1 MSREPIVYAAAG
13 TLFGFVLGYM
23 AANAGSD
30 VPRPAPSASATPAFA
45 APGSSAAGG
54 SGAPV
59 AAAAAPPDAGPVDP
73 NEVRALESLAAR
85 DNTNT
90 SVRVELGNL
99 YMDHRRFDDAA
110 RWYREAIAIRPDPDV
125 IVDLGACLVNGG
137 KATEGLAEFD
147 KALKIAPE
155 HRKAAFNKGVA
166 LMELGRAKEAVAV
179 WDDLLKR
186 FPDDPQL
193 QTLKRQ
199 IDQVRASAKPPA

>member
-1 MSREPIVYAAAG
+1 
-13 TLFGFVLGYM
+13 
-23 AANAGSD
+23 
-30 VPRPAPSASATPAFA
+30 
-45 APGSSAAGG
+45 
-54 SGAPV
+54 
-59 AAAAAPPDAGPVDP
+59 VDP

-110 RWYREAIAIRPDPDV
+110 RWYREAIAIKPDPDV

-147 KALKIAPE
+147 KALKLSPD

-199 IDQVRASAKPPA
+199 IDQVRAGTRPPA

>member
-1 MSREPIVYAAAG
+1 MQREPIVYAVAG

-23 AANAGSD
+23 VANAGSD
-30 VPRPAPSASATPAFA
+30 GPARIAPAASASPTAAFT
-45 APGSSAAGG
+45 APGESQ
-54 SGAPV
+54 GAPP
-59 AAAAAPPDAGPVDP
+59 ARPSAGPVDA

-85 DNTNT
+85 DNTNA

-99 YMDHRRFDDAA
+99 HMDHRSFDEAA

-137 KATEGLAEFD
+137 KAADGLAEFE
-147 KALKIAPE
+147 KALKMSPD

-166 LMELGRAKEAVAV
+166 LMELGRPQEAVAV

-199 IDQVRASAKPPA
+199 IDQVRASARRPS